1 MPIYRAQGATLHV
14 DGEPVTGAMWRDGC
28 KCTLAQRVVGD
39 GCDVCNPVEMR
50 SEEAPWPDHAGHSI
64 HEGDTIRHP
73 SGEEGEV
80 VFMPEEGRPEDQ
92 WRVAY
97 GDGLLSRLCLQVGDK
112 GQAVVVREGEA

>member
-1 MPIYRAQGATLHV
+1 M
-14 DGEPVTGAMWRDGC
+14 
-28 KCTLAQRVVGD
+28 
-39 GCDVCNPVEMR
+39 MR
-50 SEEAPWPDHAGHSI
+50 KAPWIDYAGHPI
-64 HEGDTIRHP
+64 REGDTIRHP

-112 GQAVVVREGEA
+112 GQAVVVRRVRHDPPAPGAPAATPDRRRADT